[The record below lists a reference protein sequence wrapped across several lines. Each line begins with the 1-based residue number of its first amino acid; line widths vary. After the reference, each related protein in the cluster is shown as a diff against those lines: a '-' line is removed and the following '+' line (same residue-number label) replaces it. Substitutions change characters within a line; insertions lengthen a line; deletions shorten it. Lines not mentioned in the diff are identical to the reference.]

1 MENLVEMGKKYI
13 FNNYGRIPQT
23 IVQGKGTY
31 VWDSEG
37 KKYLD
42 FVAGIAV
49 NNLGHCP
56 EEVVEVI
63 KDQAGKL
70 LHCSNLY
77 WIAPQ
82 IKLAKKLAENS
93 IFDKAFFC
101 NSGAEANEAAIKLAR
116 KWGQGRYEIITMN
129 KSFHGRTLATLGATG
144 QEKLHKDFLP
154 KVDGFLHVPFGD
166 IDQLKDTISE
176 RTCAVM
182 LEVIQGE
189 GGVNVPEKAYIQE
202 VEKICKDNNLLLII
216 DEVQTGIGRTG
227 KKFAYENFDISPD
240 IISLAKGLGGGLPIG
255 AILAKDEIADV
266 FKPGDHG
273 STFGGNPLVTC
284 GALAV
289 CEKIFND
296 SFLQEVVDKG
306 EYFQNK
312 LNDLKKKHR
321 CIQKVKGMGLMIGCD
336 LDINAQDIV
345 NSCFEKGL
353 IINAIAGTTLRFV
366 PPLTTTQEEIDEALE
381 ILDEVLGEAN

>member
-13 FNNYGRIPQT
+13 FNNYGRIPKV
-23 IVQGKGTY
+23 IVKGKGSY

-56 EEVVEVI
+56 EELVEAI
-63 KDQAGKL
+63 KEQADKL
-70 LHCSNLY
+70 IHCSNLY
-77 WIAPQ
+77 WIEPQ
-82 IKLAKKLAENS
+82 IKLAKKLAENT

-116 KWGQGRYEIITMN
+116 KWGQGRYEIITMK
-129 KSFHGRTLATLGATG
+129 KSFHGRTLATLAATG
-144 QEKLHKDFLP
+144 QEKFHQDFLP
-154 KVDGFLHVPFGD
+154 KIEGFLYAPFGD
-166 IDQLKDTISE
+166 IEQLKKSISE
-176 RTCAVM
+176 KTCAVM

-189 GGVNVPEKAYIQE
+189 GGVNIPEKEYLKE
-202 VEKICKDNNLLLII
+202 VEQICKDNNLLLII
-216 DEVQTGIGRTG
+216 DEVQTGMGRTG
-227 KKFAYENFDISPD
+227 KKFAYENFDLTPD
-240 IISLAKGLGGGLPIG
+240 IITLAKGLGGGLPIG
-255 AILAKDEIADV
+255 AILAKDELANV

-273 STFGGNPLVTC
+273 STFGGNPLVTS

-289 CEKIFND
+289 CERIFND
-296 SFLQEVVDKG
+296 NFLQGVVDKG

-312 LNDLKKKHR
+312 LNDLKEKYT
-321 CIQKVKGMGLMIGCD
+321 CIKKVKGKGLMIGCD

-345 NSCFEKGL
+345 NACFEKGL
-353 IINAIAGTTLRFV
+353 IINAVAGTTLRFV
-366 PPLTTTQEEIDEALE
+366 PALTTTKAEIDEALD
-381 ILDEVLGEAN
+381 ILDTVFGEV